1 MTMTQFAFTPPSTLA
16 GLLVLAIG
24 LVVLWVVV
32 SVPVYLSGKLIVGAR
47 AELGSAMG
55 ATLGGAIVYFIVLYG
70 AALFLPPI
78 LGPLGLLA
86 AFVLAIVA
94 WLAVYRSSFDTSW
107 AGAMGIVIVGWLVLV
122 VADALLTSFLGVS
135 FPSFNPF

>member
-1 MTMTQFAFTPPSTLA
+1 MTAFGFTVPSTLP

-24 LVVLWVVV
+24 LAVLWVVV
-32 SVPVYLSGKLIVGAR
+32 SVPVYVSGKLITGGK

-55 ATLGGAIVYFIVLYG
+55 ATLGGALVYLVVLYG
-70 AALFLPPI
+70 AAFFLEAA

-86 AFVLAIVA
+86 SFALAILA

-107 AGAMGIVIVGWLVLV
+107 AGAVGIVVVGWLVLV
-122 VADALLTSFLGVS
+122 VMDAVLASLFGVS
-135 FPSFNPF
+135 LPSFNPF